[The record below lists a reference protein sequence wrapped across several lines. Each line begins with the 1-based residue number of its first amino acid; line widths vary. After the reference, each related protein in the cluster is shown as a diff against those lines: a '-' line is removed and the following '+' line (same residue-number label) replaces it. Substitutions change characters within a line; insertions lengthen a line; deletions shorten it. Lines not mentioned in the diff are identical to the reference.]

1 MQTIHNYYKDIS
13 NMVLMFHLFNN
24 KKTKNTKFFN
34 TNYIF
39 LLIIIGVSTTIV
51 FATNIGETNAQ
62 ELINANKVSTLN
74 QVSTANIGGDPSNLI
89 YSAQD
94 LDKFTSLLMSKAAAE
109 SSNNANNTSSA
120 LPAAAIG
127 PKIPAK
133 GYLVQEIRDGLY
145 WLTDG
150 AYQTMFMVTDKGV
163 VAVDAPPTIGNNYLK
178 AISEVTN
185 KPVTYVIYSHAH
197 LDHIGSAN
205 IFPKNATYIAQ
216 DETTAELISAKDVA
230 TNASAFPPIPTISF
244 SKNYTLQIG
253 NQTLKLD
260 YYGPNHLPGNI
271 FIYAPNQKVLMVVD
285 IVFPGWVPFPYLAV
299 STNVGGYI
307 RAHDIILNNYDFDT
321 YIGGHLTKTGTR
333 NDVIVQKEFISDLEK
348 AAAKAN
354 QEITFGGIA
363 KQVGHFENPW
373 YIFNKYLEAI
383 NSQCVNDM
391 LPKWQDKLGGA
402 QEFMGT
408 HCFAMSEALRVMPYL
423 AASLQGN
430 IVVYR

>member
-1 MQTIHNYYKDIS
+1 M
-13 NMVLMFHLFNN
+13 
-24 KKTKNTKFFN
+24 
-34 TNYIF
+34 NYIF

-51 FATNIGETNAQ
+51 FATSIGDTKAQ
-62 ELINANKVSTLN
+62 ELINPNKVSA
-74 QVSTANIGGDPSNLI
+74 ANIGGGPSNLI
-89 YSAQD
+89 HSAQD
-94 LDKFTSLLMSKAAAE
+94 LDMDKFTSLLMAKSAAE
-109 SSNNANNTSSA
+109 SSNNTNNTGSA